1 MKTQDVNKLKNSLS
15 LITGIT
21 SIRIEGSKNT
31 KFTAPN
37 SLIINVFDTGTVTFQ
52 GNTTGEEQKKLMKN
66 IEELI

>member
-21 SIRIEGSKNT
+21 SERIEGSKNT
-31 KFTAPN
+31 KITAPN
-37 SLIINVFDTGTVTFQ
+37 GLIVNVYDTGTVTFQ

-66 IEELI
+66 A